1 MNRSTKVLT
10 VITVLLL
17 LVIGYMAIDNA
28 STTNDARAIVY
39 VNDIGTLNAGGTLDH
54 LCSAWC
60 GRIYAFGVLL
70 LGFSVVYGYY
80 SYRLAIIDAQV
91 DIASYEADAKV
102 AQTQTL
108 VKEPDKP
115 DVRIIPFNTRTSV
128 NSGSDI
134 KLNETLTLPK
144 SKLIEFISKSLD
156 KDGPGL
162 AIGRWKKEGWDQ
174 VLVEGLLDYL
184 SSIDIVTPRSN
195 GRVCEY
201 TGDYDLPDILRKI
214 SIGQ

>member
-1 MNRSTKVLT
+1 MNKSTKALIVVT
-10 VITVLLL
+10 FLLL
-17 LVIGYMAIDNA
+17 IVIGYMALDNA
-28 STTNDARAIVY
+28 STTNDARAIIY
-39 VNDIGTLNAGGTLDH
+39 VNDIGPLNAGGTPDH
-54 LCSAWC
+54 LCSVWC

-70 LGFSVVYGYY
+70 LGFSLVYGYY

-91 DIASYEADAKV
+91 DIAQFEADAKV

-115 DVRIIPFNTRTSV
+115 DVRIIPFNTRTST
-128 NSGSDI
+128 NSGKDI
-134 KLNETLTLPK
+134 KLTNELSMPK
-144 SKLIEFISKSLD
+144 SKLIEFISKSLED
-156 KDGPGL
+156 NGPGL

-174 VLVEGLLDYL
+174 VVIENLLDYL
-184 SSIDIVTPRSN
+184 NTIGIVTPRAN